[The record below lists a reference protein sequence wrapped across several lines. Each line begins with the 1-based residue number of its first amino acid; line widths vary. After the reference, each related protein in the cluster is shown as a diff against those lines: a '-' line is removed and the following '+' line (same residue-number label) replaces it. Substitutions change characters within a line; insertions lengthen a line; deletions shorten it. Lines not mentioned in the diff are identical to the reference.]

1 MLRHH
6 SRPIWL
12 APLLAAGT
20 LALAW
25 RHQDPAPAAG
35 ALAPVQLPTEAE
47 RRAATTKL
55 MLGAWML
62 ERYEHPTETV
72 PPEDV
77 RGCALVSE
85 GYIMIEFHARR
96 PSKLPVGEQWVMLY
110 QSGLYQWL
118 YESDTRITC
127 ATVLGHGNF
136 GGDDVYEA
144 PGTPKQFDLEV
155 GKVNLVL
162 TKPDGVRLVFNRLPP
177 RDKLSDDTLKRM
189 EELRAQR
196 GQR

>member
-1 MLRHH
+1 MPRNSMHAN
-6 SRPIWL
+6 WF
-12 APLLAAGT
+12 APLLAAGA

-25 RHQDPAPAAG
+25 PHQDPVSGTGAPAA
-35 ALAPVQLPTEAE
+35 ARPPTEAE
-47 RRAATTKL
+47 RRAETTRQ

-72 PPEDV
+72 LPGDV

-96 PSKLPVGEQWVMLY
+96 PARLPVGEQWVMLY

-118 YESDTRITC
+118 FESDTRITC

-136 GGDDVYEA
+136 SGDDAYEA
-144 PGTPKQFDLEV
+144 PGTPKQFDIEV

-162 TKPDGVRLVFNRLPP
+162 SKPDGVRLVFNRLPP
-177 RDKLSDDTLKRM
+177 RDKLSEDTLMRM
-189 EELRAQR
+189 EELRALR